1 MSDQTDMNRGLL
13 KEKLGNYQVDPPEKV
28 WNAISGQIG
37 NDRKRRG
44 MYILLL
50 ATAASIA
57 LAVTLGIHF
66 FGPDLPQQQSRM
78 EEFQVEEGA
87 TEKEMPKVR
96 ERQTADSTQDQ
107 TSNAVTIFILLNI
120 LTF

>member
-1 MSDQTDMNRGLL
+1 MSDQTDMNRGFM

-37 NDRKRRG
+37 NGRKRRG

-66 FGPDLPQQQSRM
+66 FG
-78 EEFQVEEGA
+78 
-87 TEKEMPKVR
+87 
-96 ERQTADSTQDQ
+96 
-107 TSNAVTIFILLNI
+107 
-120 LTF
+120 